1 MPVKTDELIDNL
13 SETLAPVP
21 RHAVLLRLAQG
32 VGGGAIVS
40 FLILWVSMGFRP
52 DLAQAVGTSMYW
64 MKFFYTLS
72 LALFA
77 FWATERLARPSS
89 KAGWP
94 LLGAAIVILAL
105 TFLSGMQMMHTPPAK
120 RMPMLMGHSSH
131 VCPWLIVGLSIP
143 IFIGTFWALRA
154 LAPTRLTFAGA
165 VAGILAGAVGTFIY
179 AFHCNESAAPFVAI
193 WYTLGIAAMGVLG
206 AVLGRVLLR
215 W

>member
-1 MPVKTDELIDNL
+1 MKTDELIADL

-21 RHAVLLRLAQG
+21 RHAVLLHLAQG
-32 VGGGAIVS
+32 VGLGALVS
-40 FLILWVSMGFRP
+40 FLIMWTSLGFRP
-52 DLAQAVGTSMYW
+52 DLSHAVDTSAYW

-94 LLGAAIVILAL
+94 LFGVAFVILAL
-105 TFLSGMQMMHTPPAK
+105 TFLAGMQMMHTPADK

-131 VCPWLIVGLSIP
+131 LCPWLIAMLSIP
-143 IFIGTFWALRA
+143 IFVGTFWSLRT
-154 LAPTRLTFAGA
+154 LAPTRIVRAGA
-165 VAGILAGAVGTFIY
+165 VAGFASGALGAWIY
-179 AFHCNESAAPFVAI
+179 AFRCDETTAPFLLVFF
-193 WYTLGIAAMGVLG
+193 TLGMAVVGLVGALIARRA
-206 AVLGRVLLR
+206 LR

>member
-1 MPVKTDELIDNL
+1 METDELIADL

-21 RHAVLLRLAQG
+21 RHAVWLRLAQG
-32 VGGGAIVS
+32 VGAGALVS
-40 FLILWVSMGFRP
+40 FLILWAWLGFRP
-52 DLAQAVGTSMYW
+52 DLSHAVDTSSYW

-94 LLGAAIVILAL
+94 LFGVAFVILAL
-105 TFLSGMQMMHTPPAK
+105 TFLSGMQMMHTPAGK

-131 VCPWLIVGLSIP
+131 ICPWLIAILSAP
-143 IFIGTFWALRA
+143 IFIGTFWSLRA
-154 LAPTRLTFAGA
+154 LAPTRIVLAGA
-165 VAGILAGAVGTFIY
+165 VAGFASGALGAWIY
-179 AFHCNESAAPFVAI
+179 AFRCDETTAPFLLVFF
-193 WYTLGIAAMGVLG
+193 TLGMAIVGLVGALIAR
-206 AVLGRVLLR
+206 RVLR

>member
-1 MPVKTDELIDNL
+1 VKTDELIENL
-13 SETLAPVP
+13 SETLSPVP

-32 VGGGAIVS
+32 VGAGALVS
-40 FLILWVSMGFRP
+40 FIVLCAWLGFRP
-52 DLAQAVGTSMYW
+52 DLSSAVDTSAYW

-94 LLGAAIVILAL
+94 LLGLAIVILAL

-120 RMPMLMGHSSH
+120 RMPMLMGHSARI
-131 VCPWLIVGLSIP
+131 CPWLIVALSAP
-143 IFIGTFWALRA
+143 IFVGTFWSLRT
-154 LAPTRLTFAGA
+154 LAPTRTVLAGA
-165 VAGILAGAVGTFIY
+165 VAGFASGALGAWIY
-179 AFHCNESAAPFVAI
+179 AFRCDETSAPFLLVFF
-193 WYTLGIAAMGVLG
+193 TLGMALVGLAGSLIAR
-206 AVLGRVLLR
+206 RVLR